1 MRTDL
6 SPMLNL
12 PGQEALVK
20 IKERNLQLK
29 VKLKETRR

>member
-6 SPMLNL
+6 SPMLHL
-12 PGQEALVK
+12 PGHKALAK

-29 VKLKETRR
+29 LKLKEIRR